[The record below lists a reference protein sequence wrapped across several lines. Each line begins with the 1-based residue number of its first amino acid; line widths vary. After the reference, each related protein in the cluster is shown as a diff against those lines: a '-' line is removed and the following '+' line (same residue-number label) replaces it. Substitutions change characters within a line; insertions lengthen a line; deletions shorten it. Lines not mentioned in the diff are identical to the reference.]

1 MPATTDA
8 CIRALIH
15 GVHSATEGRSR
26 PNFLKFLTLRIIGPR
41 LQDVT
46 SNHATVAMRPRALR
60 SYKSLYCK
68 HLTHYSS
75 GAPMR
80 PGGPGIFS
88 CLSPPLDGPA
98 SFNTLPPARFRLLS
112 FCPCFVILCVDGWI
126 EMDGIQLVEGSGG
139 CGIEKDVLKSRK

>member
-88 CLSPPLDGPA
+88 CLSPPLNGPVYRHFVYRHFIYYCIPA
-98 SFNTLPPARFRLLS
+98 CRAVIHPTSVSANHYFHQFQLLLTL
-112 FCPCFVILCVDGWI
+112 
-126 EMDGIQLVEGSGG
+126 
-139 CGIEKDVLKSRK
+139 